1 MRSDDRTQLA
11 LVALDAPRARFRTA
25 VAVARDQMA
34 AWLAAHRV
42 PSGGGVPS
50 IAQEL
55 GRFAN
60 GRIDGSRF
68 AGIFSAGTELAD
80 GTTERIEQAIDV
92 LDALLAR
99 GDDLFVCNV
108 PSGGD
113 LRDTVD
119 AALGE
124 AGRAFGAVLA
134 FQAAKTKG
142 FRADHHAGLMKRFPF
157 GRWNRAERLLAPPL
171 VVEVDGG
178 DLRGEQ
184 LADFL
189 DGHVRLVVVVR
200 GASAPAPL
208 ARLIT
213 PGLFVM
219 QANDVSELTLV
230 AEADAPAIAALV
242 PEGAARFVHT
252 PDGGASVR
260 ERLCITHL
268 PTQAPTHALG
278 PRSAAQQRE
287 ELALLTEL
295 SRWPETAA
303 AAGSL
308 ETGAAAQGAAAAVAA
323 TLPAAPAGVSP
334 VDALASWLLGA
345 AGFTAGAAPADGARS

>member
-34 AWLAAHRV
+34 AWLAAHRA

-50 IAQEL
+50 IANEL
-55 GRFAN
+55 GRFAS

-68 AGIFSAGTELAD
+68 AGVFAAGTELAD
-80 GTTERIEQAIDV
+80 GTSERIEQCIEV
-92 LDALLAR
+92 LDGLLAR
-99 GDDLFVCNV
+99 GDDLFTCNV

-113 LRDTVD
+113 LRDAVD
-119 AALGE
+119 AAFAE

-134 FQAAKTKG
+134 FQAAKTKTW
-142 FRADHHAGLMKRFPF
+142 RADHHAGLMKRFPF
-157 GRWNRAERLLAPPL
+157 GRWNRAERQLAPPL
-171 VVEVDGG
+171 VVEVDGA

-208 ARLIT
+208 AGLIT
-213 PGLFVM
+213 PGLLVM
-219 QANDVSELTLV
+219 QTDDVADLAAV
-230 AEADAPAIAALV
+230 AAADAPAIAALI

-252 PDGGASVR
+252 PHAGASLR
-260 ERLCITHL
+260 DRLHMTHL
-268 PTQAPTHALG
+268 PAQAPTHALG

-287 ELALLTEL
+287 ELALLAEL

-334 VDALASWLLGA
+334 VDALTSWLLGA

>member
-1 MRSDDRTQLA
+1 MRSDDHTQLA

-34 AWLAAHRV
+34 AWLGAHRV
-42 PSGGGVPS
+42 PSGGDVPS

-55 GRFAN
+55 GRFAS
-60 GRIDGSRF
+60 GRIDSSRF
-68 AGIFSAGTELAD
+68 AGVFTAGTELAD
-80 GTTERIEQAIDV
+80 GTTERIEQCIEV

-99 GDDLFVCNV
+99 GDDLFTCAV

-134 FQAAKTKG
+134 YQAAKTKT
-142 FRADHHAGLMKRFPF
+142 FRADHHAGLMKRLPF

-171 VVEVDGG
+171 VVEVDGA

-200 GASAPAPL
+200 GACAPAPL

-213 PGLFVM
+213 PGLLVM
-219 QANDVSELTLV
+219 QTSDVTELALV
-230 AEADAPAIAALV
+230 AEADAPAIAAVV

-252 PDGGASVR
+252 PQAGASLR
-260 ERLCITHL
+260 ERLRIAHL
-268 PTQAPTHALG
+268 PAQAPTHALG

-287 ELALLTEL
+287 ELALLAEL

-334 VDALASWLLGA
+334 VDALTSWLLGA
-345 AGFTAGAAPADGARS
+345 AGFTAGAAAAEGAGS